1 MKGILVIVGRSG
13 SGKSTIAKELSLY
26 YKQPLLTFSK
36 MGRELARK
44 KGLSN
49 LKEYYVSANEKEF
62 RDELGQHLMEEISM
76 GLQKSNFVIID
87 DLIYDK
93 VVLMIRKKFLNV
105 LIFNIEVPYEIRVKR
120 IADRLSVTIKEAQKV
135 EKEKADLKE
144 AIGIENVLKNCE
156 YILDGRKSI
165 QELIEE
171 FIGLVEKR
179 NWKISS

>member
-1 MKGILVIVGRSG
+1 
-13 SGKSTIAKELSLY
+13 
-26 YKQPLLTFSK
+26 
-36 MGRELARK
+36 
-44 KGLSN
+44 
-49 LKEYYVSANEKEF
+49 
-62 RDELGQHLMEEISM
+62 
-76 GLQKSNFVIID
+76 
-87 DLIYDK
+87 
-93 VVLMIRKKFLNV
+93 MIRKKFLNV

-179 NWKISS
+179 NWKISSWLEDYICKKL